1 MASRHICPKCGGKTF
16 ITSAVTCQD
25 WEVDEYG
32 EYINVEKE
40 CTQVYARPDD
50 GNVWECKNCGAEAVI
65 VE

>member
-16 ITSAVTCQD
+16 ITSAVICQD

-40 CTQVYARPDD
+40 CTQVYHA
-50 GNVWECKNCGAEAVI
+50 
-65 VE
+65 